1 MSYEALCRPT
11 HAYVHIH
18 VSVSRT
24 TIWQRKKIRKKIAKT
39 ILYHQPKVKSDKIWQ
54 LSSRVQRPRQ
64 TWEEVCRQEWAGCSY
79 R

>member
-39 ILYHQPKVKSDKIWQ
+39 IVNYIIP
-54 LSSRVQRPRQ
+54 P
-64 TWEEVCRQEWAGCSY
+64 T
-79 R
+79 